1 MTCVFVILC
10 YNYPIQMAFYV
21 NVHKCPALDFSGKG
35 VVGMNKHTLK
45 KDWIHNWSVYL
56 LAIPIFVYFII
67 WSYLPMVGVV
77 LAFEKYSARG
87 GFLFSEWVGVKN
99 FADFFG
105 SYYLWRL
112 LRNTLVLSLLN
123 LIINF
128 PAPIILALLLNEV
141 ENELFKK
148 VIQTISYMPFFVS
161 VVVICGIIVDFMGYN
176 GAITLLLV
184 KMGIASNSN
193 LMTVKSFFRPVYVL
207 SSTWQGVGYGSIIYL
222 AALSGVDQ
230 ELYEAARI
238 DGANRWQQTWHITL
252 PGIAPTV
259 IIMLIMQIG
268 SLLSSSTDKIILLYT
283 TSTYEVADTIGS
295 FVYRRGLRDG
305 DYGYSTAVG
314 LFNSFVNLLLL
325 FTANSLSRRYSET
338 SLF

>member
-1 MTCVFVILC
+1 
-10 YNYPIQMAFYV
+10 
-21 NVHKCPALDFSGKG
+21 
-35 VVGMNKHTLK
+35 MNKQTLK
-45 KDWIHNWSVYL
+45 KDWIHNRSFYL

-67 WSYLPMVGVV
+67 WNYLPMVGVV

-87 GFLFSEWVGVKN
+87 GFVFSEWVGLKN

-112 LRNTLVLSLLN
+112 LRNTVLLSILN

-128 PAPIILALLLNEV
+128 PAPIILALLLNELQS
-141 ENELFKK
+141 ELFKK
-148 VIQTISYMPFFVS
+148 IIQTISYMPFFVS
-161 VVVICGIIVDFMGYN
+161 TVVICGIIVDFMGHD
-176 GAITLLLV
+176 GAITRILV
-184 KMGIASNSN
+184 KMGLAENKN
-193 LMTVKSFFRPVYVL
+193 LLTIKGYFRPVYVL
-207 SSTWQGVGYGSIIYL
+207 SSTWQGIGYGSIIYL

-238 DGANRWQQTWHITL
+238 DGANRWQQTWHVTL

-268 SLLSSSTDKIILLYT
+268 NLLSSSTDKIILLYNT
-283 TSTYEVADTIGS
+283 QTYEVADTIGT
-295 FVYRRGLRDG
+295 FVYRRGLIDG

-314 LFNSFVNLLLL
+314 LFNSFVNLMLL
-325 FTANSLSRRYSET
+325 FTANSLSRKYSET